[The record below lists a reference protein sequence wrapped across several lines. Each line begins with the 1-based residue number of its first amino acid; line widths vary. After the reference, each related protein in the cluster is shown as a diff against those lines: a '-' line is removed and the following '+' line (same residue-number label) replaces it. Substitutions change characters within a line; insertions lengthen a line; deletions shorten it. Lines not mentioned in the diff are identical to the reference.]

1 MSRLSS
7 WTDTYRSKVVTADK
21 ALSEVR
27 SGQRVYI
34 HPGAAEPERLVR
46 ALRTASSRTNGRLCS
61 PARS

>member
-1 MSRLSS
+1 MNRLSS

-46 ALRTASSRTNGRLCS
+46 ALRTASWS
-61 PARS
+61 